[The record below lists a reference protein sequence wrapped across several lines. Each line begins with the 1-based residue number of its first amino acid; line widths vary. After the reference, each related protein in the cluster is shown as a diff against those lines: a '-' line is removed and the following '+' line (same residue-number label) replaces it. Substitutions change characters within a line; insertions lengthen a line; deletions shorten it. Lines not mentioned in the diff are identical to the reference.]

1 MPDCVAKLTLI
12 GWVMNR
18 AGQMISIFLRLVSVW
33 GLSHSTVKGTLM
45 SYPSVPSTPA
55 KSKTVAALLA
65 FFLGGFGAPDFYL
78 GYKKVGIIKL
88 VVWAVGMIL
97 YMPGY
102 ASYVQSLMAGD
113 LSAGPGFMMILGSLL
128 LMVVGVWA
136 LVTFI
141 QVLIKK
147 GRYATDANG
156 QPLA

>member
-1 MPDCVAKLTLI
+1 
-12 GWVMNR
+12 
-18 AGQMISIFLRLVSVW
+18 
-33 GLSHSTVKGTLM
+33 M

-88 VVWAVGMIL
+88 VLWALGMIL

-113 LSAGPGFMMILGSLL
+113 LSAGPGFMMILCSLL
-128 LMVVGVWA
+128 LFAVGIWA

-147 GRYATDANG
+147 GMYATDANG